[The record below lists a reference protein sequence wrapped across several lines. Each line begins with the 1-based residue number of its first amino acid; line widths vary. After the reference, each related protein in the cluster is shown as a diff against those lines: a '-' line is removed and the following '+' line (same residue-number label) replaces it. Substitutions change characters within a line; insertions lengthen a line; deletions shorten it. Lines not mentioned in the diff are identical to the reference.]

1 MAETACHI
9 LCECETVVYGLG
21 LTSLCTSVSSVV
33 KILITTEGQEIHLLD
48 FAIQTAREAGRILAK
63 RFGRKI
69 EISNKSEI
77 DLVTESDLASERI
90 IIDRIKTHYPR
101 HSILAEESGTT
112 NPGDQ
117 QSDWRWIID
126 PLDGT
131 TNYAHGYP
139 CFCVSIALEHKGR
152 MEVGVVYDPM
162 RDEMFSAER
171 GRGASLNGRRIS
183 VSRTMN
189 LSTALLC
196 TGFPYDVRERN
207 EFARHFA
214 SFIMHAQGVRRDGA
228 AALDLAY
235 VAAGRFDGFWE
246 EGLKPW
252 DVAAGILLIEEAGG
266 RVSDYQGAPFNIHT
280 PPIVT
285 SNGLIHE
292 DMMRVLRA

>member
-1 MAETACHI
+1 M
-9 LCECETVVYGLG
+9 
-21 LTSLCTSVSSVV
+21 
-33 KILITTEGQEIHLLD
+33 LD
-48 FAIQTAREAGRILAK
+48 FAIQTARDAGRLLAE

-77 DLVTESDLASERI
+77 DLVTESDLASERL
-90 IIDRIKTHYPR
+90 IIDRIKTYYPR
-101 HSILAEESGTT
+101 HSILAEESGAS
-112 NPGDQ
+112 NPNEDQ
-117 QSDWRWIID
+117 SAWRWIID

-139 CFCVSIALEHKGR
+139 CFCVSIALENQGR
-152 MEVGVVYDPM
+152 LEIGVVYDPI

-171 GRGASLNGRRIS
+171 GQGASLNGRHIA
-183 VSRTMN
+183 VSQTRS
-189 LSTALLC
+189 LGSALLC

-214 SFIMHAQGVRRDGA
+214 NFIMHAQGVRRDGA

-252 DVAAGILLIEEAGG
+252 DVAAGALLIEEAGG
-266 RVSDYQGAPFNIHT
+266 RISKYRGEPLDIYS
-280 PPIVT
+280 PPVVA
-285 SNGLIHE
+285 SNGLIHKE
-292 DMMRVLRA
+292 MMQVLNG